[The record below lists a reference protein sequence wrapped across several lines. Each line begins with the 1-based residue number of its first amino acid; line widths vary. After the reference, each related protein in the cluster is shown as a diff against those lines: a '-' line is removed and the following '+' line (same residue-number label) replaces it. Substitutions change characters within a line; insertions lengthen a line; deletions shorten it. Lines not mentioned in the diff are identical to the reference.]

1 MRQRQSFSIRPF
13 LGIESQFLFS
23 ECLWTKNEC
32 SRFFSSR
39 YAQCNVIHHNMK
51 LERKD
56 CRFPLDTVDVYKEV
70 MRLSLTFPWRR
81 RIEIIFIGPNP
92 CDFLIF
98 PPPARSSHSCPVHCI
113 IALFKKDNRFSYPNG
128 GLVSLR
134 SKIETVS
141 AELWL
146 QLEPRVW
153 FLASLF
159 SQLIIVMTRSLY
171 FETRLC
177 FEILE
182 RHLPLEF
189 ITTICRIFFYI
200 SNQKFR
206 QFSYNKVK
214 KKVIFSGIF
223 HRHKYLKFIEN
234 ILSR

>member
-1 MRQRQSFSIRPF
+1 
-13 LGIESQFLFS
+13 
-23 ECLWTKNEC
+23 
-32 SRFFSSR
+32 
-39 YAQCNVIHHNMK
+39 MK

-113 IALFKKDNRFSYPNG
+113 IALFKKQPLFFWKRRSCLFAVRNRNCF
-128 GLVSLR
+128 R
-134 SKIETVS
+134 RT
-141 AELWL
+141 
-146 QLEPRVW
+146 
-153 FLASLF
+153 LASN
-159 SQLIIVMTRSLY
+159 RA
-171 FETRLC
+171 TRLV
-177 FEILE
+177 FGFTI
-182 RHLPLEF
+182 F
-189 ITTICRIFFYI
+189 TTHCGGDTISLFWNSAVFWNTRTPSTARIHHHNLSNFSFYI

-206 QFSYNKVK
+206 QFSPDKVK

-234 ILSR
+234 ILWR